1 MLCLTSNYEGWPL
14 CLTEAQ
20 ANGVVPVAF
29 DCVAGI
35 HEIISPSGE
44 NGILVPPFSLKEY
57 ARLLIDLLN
66 DADKLQKMKG
76 NVIRKSMDYAPEV
89 IGEKWLRLFESL
101 LLSSKKEWN

>member
-1 MLCLTSNYEGWPL
+1 M
-14 CLTEAQ
+14 
-20 ANGVVPVAF
+20 
-29 DCVAGI
+29 
-35 HEIISPSGE
+35 
-44 NGILVPPFSLKEY
+44 
-57 ARLLIDLLN
+57 LIDLLN

>member
-1 MLCLTSNYEGWPL
+1 MYST
-14 CLTEAQ
+14 
-20 ANGVVPVAF
+20 
-29 DCVAGI
+29 
-35 HEIISPSGE
+35 
-44 NGILVPPFSLKEY
+44 FSLKEY